1 MPQIERGAGCLLD
14 AFGRLLAVGRS
25 RLAMSRK
32 QETDGPVGTLLRV

>member
-1 MPQIERGAGCLLD
+1 MPQMERGTGCCLD

-32 QETDGPVGTLLRV
+32 QEISQP